1 MSSSASPDRP
11 SRNRSTD
18 LPTDDLS
25 VHHDRDVPGGQEHAA
40 HRADTSTSTATG
52 TGAVSAEDFGRDR
65 ASVVDRE
72 KEEYGG
78 VKIGSAF
85 FGWLTATG
93 TVVLLSA
100 LLAAAGAVVGFNTQ
114 PDVSDATADTAQT
127 AGIIGAIVFLIVLF
141 VAYYCGGYVA
151 GRMARFNGVK
161 QGVAVW
167 VWAVLIA
174 AVVAVLGFVAGDQF
188 DVLAQLESL
197 PQIPVNADDLTTG
210 GIVAL
215 LAVAVTSL
223 IGAILGGLAGMRF
236 HRKVDK
242 AGLGH

>member
-1 MSSSASPDRP
+1 MSSTAGNDRHDQPSPDPRP
-11 SRNRSTD
+11 
-18 LPTDDLS
+18 
-25 VHHDRDVPGGQEHAA
+25 VG
-40 HRADTSTSTATG
+40 TG
-52 TGAVSAEDFGRDR
+52 TGTHGTHGTHGAVSAESFGQDR
-65 ASVVDRE
+65 ESVLERE

-93 TVVLLSA
+93 TVVLLTA
-100 LLAAAGAVVGFNTQ
+100 VLAAVGAVVGFNA
-114 PDVSDATADTAQT
+114 DAGTAQT
-127 AGIIGAIVFLIVLF
+127 AGVVGAIIFLLVLF
-141 VAYYCGGYVA
+141 VAYFCGGYVA

-167 VWAVLIA
+167 VWAVIIA
-174 AVVAVLGFVAGDQF
+174 VAVAVLGFVAGDRF

-215 LAVAVTSL
+215 LAVALTSL
-223 IGAILGGLAGMRF
+223 LGAILGGLSGMRF

-242 AGLGH
+242 AGLGS